1 MKKFLFILIIP
12 FVLISCVKDDPD
24 PDPTGEGP
32 YLKFKFKFDNT
43 QDRLGIFGQ
52 PSTIPSGNAAQH
64 PDFNGMS
71 AHFIELVQTN
81 LTPYQGGEQVYM
93 GEETTAGGDNAI
105 DFQNAIVKDEGE
117 VWHQISLADLDPGT
131 YNHLRVSVAYQN
143 YDVKYNILNVPLV
156 GDVMNQSGTVA
167 SFVGFNTYI
176 TDLKP
181 KNINEAVNDDKLQGY
196 WAFETDLDSPLDQYN
211 QVTTGQ
217 APNTTV
223 VNPFN
228 VPIPV
233 GSCVVGGN
241 LSEPLVIT
249 GDETDDVTI
258 TLSFSANN
266 SFEWIDQNGNG
277 DWDMDATSL
286 TVEPVVDMGLR
297 GLIGIVE
304 Q

>member
-1 MKKFLFILIIP
+1 MKKLLFLFLVSIA
-12 FVLISCVKDDPD
+12 FISCKDDEPD
-24 PDPTGEGP
+24 PSVEGP

-43 QDRLGIFGQ
+43 QERLGIFGQ
-52 PSTIPSGNAAQH
+52 PSTIPTGNAAQH
-64 PDFNGMS
+64 PDFNAMS
-71 AHFIELVQTN
+71 AHFIELVKTN
-81 LTPYQGGEQVYM
+81 LTPYQDGAEAYM
-93 GEETTAGGDNAI
+93 GQETNAGGANAI

-117 VWHQISLADLDPGT
+117 VWHQIPLSNIEPGT
-131 YNHLRVSVAYQN
+131 YKHLRVSVAYQN
-143 YDVKYNILNVPLV
+143 YDVKYNILNVPV
-156 GDVMNQSGTVA
+156 IGDVLNQSGTVA
-167 SFVGFNTYI
+167 SFVGFNTFI

-181 KNINEAVNDDKLQGY
+181 KNLEEAVNDDKLQGF
-196 WAFETDLDSPLDQYN
+196 WAFETNLDSPLDQYN
-211 QVTTGQ
+211 RITTGQ

-228 VPIPV
+228 VQIPV

-241 LSEPLVIT
+241 LSEPLEVT
-249 GDETDDVTI
+249 GNETEDVTI

-277 DWDMDATSL
+277 KWDMDATDL

-304 Q
+304 